1 MRELISL
8 VIPVRNEHENIGKC
22 LARLEPAFRDLPH
35 EILVVYDR
43 EDDTTL
49 AAIEKMPA
57 KPRTLRLVHNTLG
70 PSPSLAI
77 RAGITAAEGDVIA
90 VTMADLSDPPEA
102 IVAMAAKIRAGAD
115 VVSGSRYMRGGSQTG
130 GPIVKTLLSRAAGLS
145 LAWVAGIG
153 THDATTSFRGFSR
166 RFVDS
171 VPLESRTGFTFGIEA
186 TVKAHRAGFVVS
198 EVPSSWVD
206 RTAGESNFRVAK
218 WLGAYLRWYF
228 LAMWAPLV
236 VWSAWI
242 VQTALVVASSSSPV
256 TKLAAPVTGFALVI
270 AARRAR
276 GRMHPFDVGIPL
288 CFSLPILVGR
298 GATSLGWAAALC
310 GAAVCVVA
318 ARLAKP
324 QAGRRMTTAAS
335 ASERDKTNAATR
347 NGAPG
352 R

>member
-22 LARLEPAFRDLPH
+22 LERLEPVFRDRPH

-43 EDDTTL
+43 DDDTTL
-49 AAIEKMPA
+49 AAIAAMA
-57 KPRTLRLVHNTLG
+57 TKPQTLRLVHNTLG
-70 PSPSLAI
+70 PSPSFAI

-102 IVAMAAKIRAGAD
+102 ILAMATKIRSGAD

-130 GPIVKTLLSRAAGLS
+130 GPLVKTLLSRAAGLS
-145 LAWVAGIG
+145 LAWVAGVG

-166 RFVDS
+166 NFVDAIQ
-171 VPLESRTGFTFGIEA
+171 LESRTGFTFGIEA

-198 EVPSSWVD
+198 EVPSSWAD

-228 LAMWAPLV
+228 LAMWVPLV
-236 VWSAWI
+236 VWAAWAAE
-242 VQTALVVASSSSPV
+242 VALVLASPLSAGEKVALP
-256 TKLAAPVTGFALVI
+256 AAGIALII

-276 GRMHPFDVGIPL
+276 RQMRLIDAGIPL
-288 CFSLPILVGR
+288 CLSAPIVVERL
-298 GATSLGWAAALC
+298 ATPFGWVAAL
-310 GAAVCVVA
+310 
-318 ARLAKP
+318 
-324 QAGRRMTTAAS
+324 AAS
-335 ASERDKTNAATR
+335 AAIVAVARIGRTR
-347 NGAPG
+347 RTAPQRISSTSRSTPGA
-352 R
+352 